1 MNVEYGEIM
10 RFLLHHQERFR
21 SEDEFRLFLRT
32 EIKKLVK
39 DLREYDIVI
48 SVLPECLKQEQPSSA
63 LSRG

>member
-21 SEDEFRLFLRT
+21 SDEEFRSFLRT

-48 SVLPECLKQEQPSSA
+48 SVLPECLRPEQASSA
-63 LSRG
+63 MLRG